1 MSQKS
6 TNIVILLGN
15 LCKEPNLR
23 WTPKG
28 KAVCDLLVAT
38 NRKSGQADYIPCI
51 TWGANAEAC
60 GRHLKKGSQVQIVGR
75 IKSRNYEKDDPQNP
89 GEKVKH
95 VAIEVD
101 VDQILFLDLK
111 GNVEEADEMES
122 TN

>member
-1 MSQKS
+1 MAQQS
-6 TNIVILLGN
+6 TNVVILLGN

-28 KAVCDLLVAT
+28 KAVCDLLIAT
-38 NRKSGQADYIPCI
+38 NRKSGQADYIPAI

-89 GEKVKH
+89 GEKLKH

-101 VDQILFLDLK
+101 VDQIHFLDGK
-111 GNVEEADEMES
+111 EKSEDAESADFA
-122 TN
+122 